1 MPMSAQVHI
10 WPKEIGAGVNE
21 RGNVEIVGM
30 DRENG
35 TVVKIEIH
43 SAQWKHVM
51 QQLGRLKGVGIVKP
65 TSTLEVVTDNPSGD
79 GNGHA

>member
-1 MPMSAQVHI
+1 MSAQVHI

-30 DRENG
+30 DRDTG
-35 TVVKIEIH
+35 TIVKLEIH

-51 QQLGRLKGVGIVKP
+51 VQLGRLKGVGIIKP
-65 TSTLEVVTDNPSGD
+65 GASQLEVVTDEGIE
-79 GNGHA
+79 NGHT